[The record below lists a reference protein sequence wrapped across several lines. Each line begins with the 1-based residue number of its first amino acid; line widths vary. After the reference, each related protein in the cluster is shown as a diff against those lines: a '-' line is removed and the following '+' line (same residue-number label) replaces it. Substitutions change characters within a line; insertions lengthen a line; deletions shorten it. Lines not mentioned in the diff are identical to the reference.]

1 MGRLDGMRA
10 GILMGWLSNLSI
22 IATGIVTLAVLLV
35 AAVIGQFIRRAQ
47 ARRTRDEDRESD
59 PSVAQEGYLLSSALG
74 LLGLLLAFT
83 FSMVINR
90 YETRRELVT
99 KEANAIG
106 TSYLRAQMLDEPHR
120 SRLSGLLLAYTE
132 NRIKLATADDQAIYM
147 PTNDRLL
154 TEIWAAVS
162 AARESALAHGL
173 TTPLLQTYNEVIDLD
188 TERKLAWELRVPS
201 EVLLLLLV
209 FLAVTAGVVGHQV
222 DGPRGKRAALVLFVL
237 LALSITVIA
246 DINRPMSGR
255 ARESQK
261 AMEMLL
267 ASLKGQPPRVFDQFK
282 AAPPATA
289 NNAH

>member
-1 MGRLDGMRA
+1 ML
-10 GILMGWLSNLSI
+10 IGWLSNLSI
-22 IATGIVTLAVLLV
+22 FATGIVTLAVLLV
-35 AAVIGQFIRRAQ
+35 AAVVGQFVRRAQ
-47 ARRTRDEDRESD
+47 ERRSRGEERESE

-90 YETRRELVT
+90 YESRRELVT
-99 KEANAIG
+99 REANAIG

-132 NRIKLATADDQAIYM
+132 NRIRLATAEDRSAYLE
-147 PTNDRLL
+147 TNDRLL
-154 TEIWAAVS
+154 TQIWAAIR
-162 AARESALAHGL
+162 AARESALEHGL
-173 TTPLLQTYNEVIDLD
+173 TTSLLQTYNEVIDLD

-222 DGPRGKRAALVLFVL
+222 DGPRGRRAALMLFVL
-237 LALSITVIA
+237 LALSITVIT
-246 DINRPMSGR
+246 DINRPVSGS

-267 ASLKGQPPRVFDQFK
+267 ASLKAQPPRVFDRFK
-282 AAPPATA
+282 EQQAAIAGNA
-289 NNAH
+289 N